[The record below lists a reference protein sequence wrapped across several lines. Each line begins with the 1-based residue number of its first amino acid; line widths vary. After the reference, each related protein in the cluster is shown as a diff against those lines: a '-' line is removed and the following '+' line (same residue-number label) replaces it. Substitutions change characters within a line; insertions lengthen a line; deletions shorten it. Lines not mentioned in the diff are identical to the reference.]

1 MCMCIY
7 LFGFE
12 ACEAEHPNLVND
24 VLPVVS
30 GALLFQ
36 TSHQLLSHLY
46 DAVRHAMDLLQP
58 ELNDSRVQQVNRPL
72 LTVWRGQ
79 ITCLV
84 QVTRVS
90 IRQRTTVSVDLVC

>member
-1 MCMCIY
+1 MRELIHLTKAKMCMCVY
-7 LFGFE
+7 LLGFE

-58 ELNDSRVQQVNRPL
+58 GVNDSRVQQVNTQL
-72 LTVWRGQ
+72 LTKF
-79 ITCLV
+79 
-84 QVTRVS
+84 
-90 IRQRTTVSVDLVC
+90 